1 MDLNALIGQFFD
13 EKGQIALPPHLTLAG
28 LSEHVYQMEK
38 QAGVPDRPVLR
49 QWVYSEDPN
58 GVPRDFT
65 RSQVNTRIKVVAARL
80 QQVGAMG
87 DRVAILAGNS
97 PEYIFGFMGA
107 MYAGMTPLPL
117 YDPNEPGHTDHLR
130 AVFGDSNPS
139 IVLTNNVSAAAVRKY
154 FADRPSAERPRVIS
168 IDSLPDSLAAS
179 WVNPLETEAGQAAAA
194 NLQGAPIDQPAFLQ
208 YTSGS
213 TRTPAGVL
221 LTNRSIMTNVLQIFV
236 AVQIKH
242 PPRLVSWLPMH
253 HDMGIILASFVTI
266 LGLNFEIMT
275 PRDFV
280 QQPKRWVRQISRQ
293 PMDEHF
299 AATYSVVPNFALELA
314 ARYGAP
320 EAGEELDF
328 SNIDGI
334 VIGSEPVTETAVESF
349 LEVFGAHN
357 LKREALRP
365 SYGLAEASLMVSTP
379 QVGERPLI
387 SHFDRE
393 QLAAGKAVIKEKSA
407 DTVAFTAN
415 GQTVPVQFL
424 TIVDPETRAELG
436 DAQIGEIW
444 LHGENMAAGYL
455 GREDETASTFHNTLG
470 ERLAE
475 GSRVAGAP
483 DDNNWMATGDLATIV
498 DGQLYITGRLKDLI
512 VVAGRNH
519 YPQDIEG
526 TVQEASEHVRP
537 DSVAAFSVEGDNT
550 EQLVLLIERAD
561 NADPSGDEAATEVVR
576 TAVSKNH
583 GLTPDIIR
591 WFGANEINRTSSGK
605 IARRVAKK
613 HFEA

>member
-28 LSEHVYQMEK
+28 LSEHVYGMEK

-179 WVNPLETEAGQAAAA
+179 WVNPLETETGQAAAA

-293 PMDEHF
+293 PMDENF

-328 SNIDGI
+328 SNVDGI

-349 LEVFGAHN
+349 LEVFSTHN

-393 QLAAGKAVIKEKSA
+393 QLAAGKAVISEKSA

>member
-28 LSEHVYQMEK
+28 LSEHVYGMEK

-293 PMDEHF
+293 PMDENF

-328 SNIDGI
+328 SNVDGI

-393 QLAAGKAVIKEKSA
+393 QLAAGKAVISEKSA

>member
-28 LSEHVYQMEK
+28 LSEHVYGMEK

-328 SNIDGI
+328 SNVDGI

-393 QLAAGKAVIKEKSA
+393 QLAAGKAVISEKSA

-424 TIVDPETRAELG
+424 TIVDPETQAELG

>member
-28 LSEHVYQMEK
+28 LSEHVYGMEK

-221 LTNRSIMTNVLQIFV
+221 LTNRSIMTNVLQIFA
-236 AVQIKH
+236 AVQLKH
-242 PPRLVSWLPMH
+242 PSRIVSWLPMH

-266 LGLNFEIMT
+266 MGLNFEIMT

-293 PMDEHF
+293 PMDENF

-328 SNIDGI
+328 SNVDGI
-334 VIGSEPVTETAVESF
+334 IIGSEPVTETAVESF
-349 LEVFGAHN
+349 LEVFSTLN

-393 QLAAGKAVIKEKSA
+393 QLAAGKAVISEKSA
-407 DTVAFTAN
+407 DTVAFASN

-444 LHGENMAAGYL
+444 LHGENMAVGYL

-475 GSRVAGAP
+475 GSRVEGAP

>member
-49 QWVYSEDPN
+49 QWVYSKDPN

-328 SNIDGI
+328 SNVDGI

-393 QLAAGKAVIKEKSA
+393 QLAAGKAVISEKSA
-407 DTVAFTAN
+407 DTVAFASN

-483 DDNNWMATGDLATIV
+483 DDDNWMATGDLATIV

>member
-28 LSEHVYQMEK
+28 LSEHVYGMEK

-221 LTNRSIMTNVLQIFV
+221 LTNRSIMTNVLQIFA
-236 AVQIKH
+236 AVQLKH
-242 PPRLVSWLPMH
+242 PSRIVSWLPMH

-266 LGLNFEIMT
+266 MGLNFEIMT

-293 PMDEHF
+293 PMDENF

-328 SNIDGI
+328 SNVDGI

-349 LEVFGAHN
+349 LEVFSTLN

-393 QLAAGKAVIKEKSA
+393 QLAAGKAVISEKSA
-407 DTVAFTAN
+407 DTVAFASN

-613 HFEA
+613 HFEV

>member
-28 LSEHVYQMEK
+28 LSEHVYGMEK

-221 LTNRSIMTNVLQIFV
+221 LTNRSIMTNVLQIFA
-236 AVQIKH
+236 AVQLKH
-242 PPRLVSWLPMH
+242 PSRIVSWLPMH

-266 LGLNFEIMT
+266 MGLNFEIMT

-293 PMDEHF
+293 PMDENF

-328 SNIDGI
+328 SNVDGI
-334 VIGSEPVTETAVESF
+334 IIGSEPVTETAVESF
-349 LEVFGAHN
+349 WRYL
-357 LKREALRP
+357 AL
-365 SYGLAEASLMVSTP
+365 SIL
-379 QVGERPLI
+379 
-387 SHFDRE
+387 
-393 QLAAGKAVIKEKSA
+393 SA
-407 DTVAFTAN
+407 
-415 GQTVPVQFL
+415 
-424 TIVDPETRAELG
+424 RCC
-436 DAQIGEIW
+436 
-444 LHGENMAAGYL
+444 
-455 GREDETASTFHNTLG
+455 
-470 ERLAE
+470 
-475 GSRVAGAP
+475 
-483 DDNNWMATGDLATIV
+483 
-498 DGQLYITGRLKDLI
+498 
-512 VVAGRNH
+512 
-519 YPQDIEG
+519 
-526 TVQEASEHVRP
+526 VRP
-537 DSVAAFSVEGDNT
+537 MAWQRRRSWC
-550 EQLVLLIERAD
+550 LPR
-561 NADPSGDEAATEVVR
+561 
-576 TAVSKNH
+576 
-583 GLTPDIIR
+583 R
-591 WFGANEINRTSSGK
+591 WAS
-605 IARRVAKK
+605 AR
-613 HFEA
+613 